1 MTLLNSK
8 SSQTAAPSANLEEQE
23 FNDISLKFGSLL
35 SMIHNKCLN
44 HVAVLSI
51 IMKIPVYK
59 KIYLSLLDSD
69 NIYEAVQMFIQ
80 NTPNLYK
87 KIAKKSLFIND
98 SKRTNNL

>member
-1 MTLLNSK
+1 MLIPNNK
-8 SSQTAAPSANLEEQE
+8 SNQTASPSANIEDQE

-51 IMKIPVYK
+51 IMKNPTYK

-69 NIYEAVQMFIQ
+69 NIYGAIQTFIQ

-87 KIAKKSLFIND
+87 KIAKKSLF
-98 SKRTNNL
+98 K